1 MENHRFTT
9 IRMEIYGKSKISHSS
24 PQSADCGLLLLPVT
38 RFSYISSL
46 FAQRYCLRSIFERGD
61 FAGES
66 SIRTIVA
73 VHMYG
78 RGGERR

>member
-24 PQSADCGLLLLPVT
+24 PQSADCEYYCYLSFFLSFQPC
-38 RFSYISSL
+38 
-46 FAQRYCLRSIFERGD
+46 APRYCLRSIFERGD